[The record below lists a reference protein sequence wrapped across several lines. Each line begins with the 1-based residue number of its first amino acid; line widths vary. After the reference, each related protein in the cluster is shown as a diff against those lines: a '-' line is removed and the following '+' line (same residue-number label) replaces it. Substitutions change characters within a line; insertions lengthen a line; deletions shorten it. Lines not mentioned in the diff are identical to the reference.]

1 MKEFLGKI
9 KSGTLIGSVLFI
21 LLGIMLIVKPGISF
35 DILCVCIG
43 LGFIVF
49 SVVNIVAKLKVPGI
63 GGLLLFG
70 DIMIGLA
77 GVYFVSAPNLIKG
90 FIPIVLGIV
99 MLYHAVT
106 DIRAALLLKAMG
118 ERYVISMVIGII
130 TLVISLFV
138 LLNPFGTGD
147 LMIRLV
153 GVAFLYDGVSGL
165 GVKLSYAN
173 KKQSHDNAK
182 TVDYREL

>member
-9 KSGTLIGSVLFI
+9 KSGTLIGSVLFV
-21 LLGIMLIVKPGISF
+21 LLGIMLIIKPGISF
-35 DILCVCIG
+35 DILCVCVG
-43 LGFIVF
+43 LGFIVY
-49 SVVNIVAKLKVPGI
+49 SVANIVAKLKVPGV
-63 GGLLLFG
+63 GGFFLLG

-77 GVYFVSAPNLIKG
+77 GVYFVSAPSLIKG
-90 FIPIVLGIV
+90 FIPVALGIV

-106 DIRAALLLKAMG
+106 DIRAALLLKDMG
-118 ERYVISMVIGII
+118 EKYIPSMVIGIV

-147 LMIRLV
+147 FMIRLV

-165 GVKLSYAN
+165 GVMLSLAN
-173 KKQSHDNAK
+173 KKRNHEKAK